1 MCFQMLPKLSIAG
14 DLSYSKDRGQTYD
27 EMIEDSCP
35 QAQPTRGGG
44 EKQPRQNILR
54 LTNRV
59 ASMIKFAE

>member
-35 QAQPTRGGG
+35 QAQPTRGGA
-44 EKQPRQNILR
+44 KNSLAKI
-54 LTNRV
+54 
-59 ASMIKFAE
+59 FYD